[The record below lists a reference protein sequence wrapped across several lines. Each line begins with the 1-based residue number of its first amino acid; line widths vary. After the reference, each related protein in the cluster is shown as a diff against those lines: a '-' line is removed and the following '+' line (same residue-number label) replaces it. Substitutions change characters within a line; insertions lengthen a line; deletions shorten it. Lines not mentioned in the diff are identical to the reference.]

1 MKTKLYSYIRFS
13 SMRQNDGS
21 SYERQIRM
29 AREIAAKYDL
39 ELVNDYQDLGVSA
52 FKGANSKTG
61 RYLVS
66 LMQLVDPFLLVA
78 GYSSKTWT
86 VYPVPILSVRR
97 SYSFQ

>member
-29 AREIAAKYDL
+29 AREIAVKYDL

-52 FKGANSKTG
+52 FKGA
-61 RYLVS
+61 
-66 LMQLVDPFLLVA
+66 
-78 GYSSKTWT
+78 
-86 VYPVPILSVRR
+86 
-97 SYSFQ
+97 